1 MVEELGAEECLRL
14 VAGQEVG
21 RIAFAGRYGIV
32 VVPVNYRLWQDTIVF
47 RTAENSAMD
56 EDLRT
61 GIAGAEY
68 QVAFEIDEIQ
78 RPSREGWSVLIQGP
92 AHHVTAEQERAEVTR
107 AGLHPWPGGTK
118 ELFMRVR
125 PTRVTGRRVSQDSE
139 G

>member
-1 MVEELGAEECLRL
+1 VVEELSAEECLRL
-14 VAGQEVG
+14 AAAQEVG
-21 RIAFAGRYGIV
+21 RIAFAGRFGLI

-47 RTAENSAMD
+47 RTAENSVMD

-68 QVAFEIDEIQ
+68 QVAFEIDEID

-107 AGLHPWPGGTK
+107 AGLRPWPGGAK
-118 ELFMRVR
+118 ELFMRVT
-125 PTRVTGRRVSQDSE
+125 PTRITGRRVRQDGGS
-139 G
+139 